1 MKKLL
6 TVTLCVTMGILLPD
20 GACAQGVAGEI
31 KGLQSVLEQ
40 LYNEMIG
47 MSSQLIS
54 VGRGIAG
61 FGALWYIAYRVWRHI
76 ANAEPIDFYPLLR
89 PFALGLAIVMFPAF
103 LGIINGIMKP
113 TVTGTAAMVE
123 GSDKAIALLLK
134 QKEEAV
140 KNSPFWQMYVG
151 DAGEGDRDKWYK
163 YTHGEDPSDEGTF
176 ASIGNDVKF
185 AMSKAMYN
193 LSNSVKQWMSEILQ
207 VLFQAAALC
216 INTLR
221 TFQLIVLAI
230 LGPLVLGIAVFDGF
244 HHSLNAWLARY
255 INVFLWLPVANIFGA
270 IIGKVQEQM
279 IKIDLSQIESTGD
292 TFFSSKD
299 TAYLIFL
306 IIGIIGYFTVPS
318 IANFI
323 VNVGGGGALGQKI
336 TSMTTSSMGSVASK
350 SYETAKSIKNAPGN
364 FMEGYSGTHTSQGI
378 TGAIGRSIGY
388 GGAYMADKI
397 SGSSKNDSSNQ

>member
-1 MKKLL
+1 MKKQLTIAFCVITGLL
-6 TVTLCVTMGILLPD
+6 VPLL
-20 GACAQGVAGEI
+20 ANAQGTAGEI
-31 KGLQSVLEQ
+31 KGLQSVLDQ

-47 MSSQLIS
+47 MSSRLIS

-61 FGALWYIAYRVWRHI
+61 FAALWYIAYRVWRHI
-76 ANAEPIDFYPLLR
+76 ANAESIDFYSLLR
-89 PFALGLAIVMFPAF
+89 PFVLGLAIMLFPSF
-103 LGIINGIMKP
+103 LAIINGILKP
-113 TVTGTAAMVE
+113 TVTGTAAMVQ
-123 GSDKAIALLLK
+123 GSDKAIAQLLK
-134 QKEEAV
+134 QKEDAI
-140 KNSPFWQMYVG
+140 KKTDFWQMFVG
-151 DAGEGDRDKWYK
+151 ESGMGDRDKWYK
-163 YTHGEDPSDEGTF
+163 YTHGEDPSGEGTF

-193 LSNSVKQWMSEILQ
+193 FRNSVKEWMSEILQ
-207 VLFQAAALC
+207 ILFQAAALC

-230 LGPLVLGIAVFDGF
+230 LGPLVLGISVFDGF

-279 IKIDLSQIESTGD
+279 IKMDLSQIQSSGD

-306 IIGIIGYFTVPS
+306 IIGIIGYCTVPS

-323 VNVGGGGALGQKI
+323 VNVGGGGALSQKI
-336 TSMTTSSMGSVASK
+336 TSMTNSSMGSFASR
-350 SYETAKSIKNAPGN
+350 SYQTARSIKNAPGS
-364 FMEGYSGTHTSQGI
+364 FMEGYAGTHTSSGM
-378 TGAIGRSIGY
+378 TGAAGRSIGY

-397 SGSSKNDSSNQ
+397 SGSSKNNSSNT